1 MNIESK
7 PLDDVKVRKAIN
19 YAINRD
25 NIIAGALEGYGTFAK
40 SAIPPVCDGY
50 SDDAPVYEHDV
61 EKAKQ
66 LLAEAGYTNLSLT
79 MKIKEDAKI
88 QKVAQIVQAD
98 LKEAGIYVTIEV
110 MEAGAYNTDIYAN
123 GNFQIT
129 IGSWSA
135 MFLDAYSVVY
145 SQFHKD
151 CYGPTGNI
159 THVVAEDLSE
169 LLDKAAQAS
178 EEEKWRHIRLLF
190 RTFMIMHTRFLWW

>member
-1 MNIESK
+1 
-7 PLDDVKVRKAIN
+7 
-19 YAINRD
+19 
-25 NIIAGALEGYGTFAK
+25 
-40 SAIPPVCDGY
+40 
-50 SDDAPVYEHDV
+50 
-61 EKAKQ
+61 
-66 LLAEAGYTNLSLT
+66 
-79 MKIKEDAKI
+79 
-88 QKVAQIVQAD
+88 
-98 LKEAGIYVTIEV
+98 

-178 EEEKWRHIRLLF
+178 EEEKVEAYKAVIQNIYDNAYQVPLVVEQTNITTNAALKGVVPNPVGVY
-190 RTFMIMHTRFLWW
+190 MLKRFSW